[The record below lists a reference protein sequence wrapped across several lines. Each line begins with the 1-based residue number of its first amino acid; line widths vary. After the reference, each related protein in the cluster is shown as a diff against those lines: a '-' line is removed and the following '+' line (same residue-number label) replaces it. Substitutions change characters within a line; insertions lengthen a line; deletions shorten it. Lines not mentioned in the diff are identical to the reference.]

1 MIQANRYTPLVA
13 TLLVAPAILFL
24 VLYLRAPQIIF
35 VESPQISTRHL
46 ADGTEGLTKQ
56 TALHLSKMQ
65 KGKSIGGFPGFEPPD
80 DDERY
85 KRKVKDGEYNAQD
98 VNNWV
103 KEINNFLRQIADK
116 NPGMTLAEILQKQG
130 LIAEQVGNFLNAL
143 RDAHLAAIG
152 MEHFG
157 VTTETVKTLE
167 SLMRQLGV
175 APW

>member
-103 KEINNFLRQIADK
+103 KEINNFLRQ
-116 NPGMTLAEILQKQG
+116 
-130 LIAEQVGNFLNAL
+130 
-143 RDAHLAAIG
+143 
-152 MEHFG
+152 
-157 VTTETVKTLE
+157 
-167 SLMRQLGV
+167 
-175 APW
+175 